1 MLFKEGSRVRNSDN
15 VYRLITVCWAL
26 RRKRGD
32 ESHVPLS
39 SRQAWDSKRN
49 IGISWTWLED
59 DPGSVPQRR
68 CPTRTNLALVKL
80 RGLIISIQITNGE
93 ICQHE
98 EHLKWGQKV
107 AQDEWLSN
115 LQKLNEPEAMIYW
128 GIKSNV
134 IRHSITCLMV
144 RVLSVMH
151 KEARALCFIQ
161 IIIRNE
167 CEHSNASGFS
177 PISPRTFI
185 LEGNIK
191 IK

>member
-49 IGISWTWLED
+49 IGISWTRLED

-107 AQDEWLSN
+107 AQRWMAK
-115 LQKLNEPEAMIYW
+115 QPPEAQW
-128 GIKSNV
+128 AWSNDLQ
-134 IRHSITCLMV
+134 R
-144 RVLSVMH
+144 H
-151 KEARALCFIQ
+151 KEQRDPTLHHMLDGKNFERHAQRSKSSMLY
-161 IIIRNE
+161 
-167 CEHSNASGFS
+167 SNSYKKWVWTFQCKWLQPYFS
-177 PISPRTFI
+177 KDLYSR
-185 LEGNIK
+185 G
-191 IK
+191 